1 MTNQV
6 KSVFETIYRE
16 HRPMVYQMCM
26 GFMKG
31 DSDLAND
38 LSQEIFVNVWNGLSR
53 FKGESSYKT
62 WIYRIT
68 VNTCLQQI
76 RKTKNKQNI
85 SLNESY
91 DVAEPINNTEE
102 KHLQLY
108 KAIGQLPEVD
118 RLIILMVLEEAEYDE
133 IAKAMGINETNLR
146 VKIHR
151 IKKRL
156 KELLA
161 YAG

>member
-76 RKTKNKQNI
+76 RKTKKQ
-85 SLNESY
+85 
-91 DVAEPINNTEE
+91 TEYFTTR
-102 KHLQLY
+102 KL
-108 KAIGQLPEVD
+108 
-118 RLIILMVLEEAEYDE
+118 
-133 IAKAMGINETNLR
+133 
-146 VKIHR
+146 
-151 IKKRL
+151 
-156 KELLA
+156 
-161 YAG
+161 

>member
-85 SLNESY
+85 SLHESY

-133 IAKAMGINETNLR
+133 IAKAIGINETNLR